1 MLPIFNEYRGMLK
14 EFGVNLSQYDE
25 DKLWI
30 DRLIIRG
37 ISKTERLKRFVD

>member
-1 MLPIFNEYRGMLK
+1 MLPIFNEYRSMLK
-14 EFGVNLSQYDE
+14 SFNLDLSDYDK

-37 ISKTERLKRFVD
+37 IDK